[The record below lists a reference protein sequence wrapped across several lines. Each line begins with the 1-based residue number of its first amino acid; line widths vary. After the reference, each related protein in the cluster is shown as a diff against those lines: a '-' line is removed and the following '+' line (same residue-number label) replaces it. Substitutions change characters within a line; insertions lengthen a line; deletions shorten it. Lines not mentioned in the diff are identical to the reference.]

1 METAQPR
8 VTLTEEKD
16 AVGGS
21 VYKVT
26 IVRPADSGSKFAR
39 QMESTTANPVPPTAT
54 TSMPT
59 QAPSQ
64 GPPTVPQSAPAPPPP
79 PAPPAPP
86 APPTTTQSP
95 AAIAA
100 AAELARRNRIA
111 DLAWQLEQEEN
122 RQELEQDRREM
133 ELERRTIDLELA
145 SRRTAIDLEARQQ
158 EQERQLEI
166 EERRRELQ
174 LEQALLDQER
184 AVLGQ
189 LKVDPAIE
197 QSADQTAAGS
207 TGITRIIHFESREND
222 SEERLLHA
230 LRQQNPNIQFVP
242 RRAAPITTTV
252 TDQHGRAVRVRYES
266 NENSF
271 EDRLRLAGA
280 PRLVQVGRN
289 GAQPVYRFADSDE
302 ILYSAVQQPSQK
314 ATAAAQSPAPLVKQ
328 PLVVAPVALSGVNTN
343 VEVTHP

>member
-39 QMESTTANPVPPTAT
+39 QMESTTANPAPPTAT

-64 GPPTVPQSAPAPPPP
+64 GPPTVPQTA

-145 SRRTAIDLEARQQ
+145 SRRTAIELEARQQ

-189 LKVDPAIE
+189 LKVDPATE
-197 QSADQTAAGS
+197 QVADQAAAGS
-207 TGITRIIHFESREND
+207 TGITRIIHFDSREND

-242 RRAAPITTTV
+242 RRAAPITTTTV
-252 TDQHGRAVRVRYES
+252 TDQLGRAVRVRYES